1 MDSDY
6 DLYEQADE
14 FDGEGY
20 DLDYEDGYGID
31 CKAESNISD
40 DFDDAFEAF
49 IGAETLSV
57 ALAMCPDEK
66 KVYDVDENT
75 DRDNWAKVARISSL
89 RSRKKSMRSFESY
102 VNDICSGKRS
112 LFPGDI

>member
-6 DLYEQADE
+6 DLYEQSDE
-14 FDGEGY
+14 FDGFDGEEY
-20 DLDYEDGYGID
+20 DLDYDTG
-31 CKAESNISD
+31 SSISD
-40 DFDDAFEAF
+40 DFDNAFQAF

-75 DRDNWAKVARISSL
+75 DRDNWSKVARISSL
-89 RSRKKSMRSFESY
+89 KSRKKSMRSFESY